1 MKITS
6 IISPDQVRPII
17 KDEVYYCIIVVDRK
31 TRAVFKICSA
41 VTYEAAGGRQ
51 QRMQPNIVTNKEQA
65 ESDLR
70 DLDESQYEAYLVPV
84 IFPRFLTAMPEAVSL
99 IGSGEQ
105 TK

>member
-1 MKITS
+1 MKITAILTDYS
-6 IISPDQVRPII
+6 KWSTDC
-17 KDEVYYCIIVVDRK
+17 KYCIVLVDRK
-31 TRAVFKICSA
+31 TRAVFKLCSS
-41 VTYEAAGGRQ
+41 VTYTFDGGRQ
-51 QRMQPNIVTNKEQA
+51 EVMQPNVVNNKEQA

-70 DLDESQYEAYLVPV
+70 NIDEAQYEAYLIPV

>member
-6 IISPDQVRPII
+6 ILVLPDSPSIS
-17 KDEVYYCIIVVDRK
+17 KDRRYCIILVDRK
-31 TRAVFKICSA
+31 TRLVSKLCSA
-41 VTYEAAGGRQ
+41 VTYTLDGGRQ
-51 QRMQPNIVTNKEQA
+51 EVMQPNIVCNKEQA
-65 ESDLR
+65 ESNLR
-70 DLDESQYEAYLVPV
+70 NIDEAQYEAYLVPV